1 MGKKESTERLP
12 PHVEVASPTAR
23 LIYGCIAKAAAREV
37 FGITTEA
44 LLLPELRKRRRVPD
58 HLNHPYTLGRTLS
71 ELGFRTAG
79 YITHNGHTAP
89 LHVYIPDDATM
100 TEEDVQELIEDRIEA
115 AKAIWRITR
124 KPHKPALNMQARVA
138 LRNLQRAAAMQ
149 QVDNALILQFDTPN
163 EAIQCLKALER
174 FVKLSE
180 SS

>member
-1 MGKKESTERLP
+1 
-12 PHVEVASPTAR
+12 
-23 LIYGCIAKAAAREV
+23 
-37 FGITTEA
+37 
-44 LLLPELRKRRRVPD
+44 
-58 HLNHPYTLGRTLS
+58 
-71 ELGFRTAG
+71 
-79 YITHNGHTAP
+79 
-89 LHVYIPDDATM
+89 
-100 TEEDVQELIEDRIEA
+100 
-115 AKAIWRITR
+115 KAIWRITR